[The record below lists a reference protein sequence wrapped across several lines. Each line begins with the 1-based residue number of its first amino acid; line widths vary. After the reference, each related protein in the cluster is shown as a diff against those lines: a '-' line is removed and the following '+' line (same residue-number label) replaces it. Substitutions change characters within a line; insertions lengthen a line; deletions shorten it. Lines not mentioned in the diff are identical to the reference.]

1 MTRLLVIKT
10 SSMGDVV
17 HGLVAAAVVRAH
29 RPDLRLHWVVEEA
42 FADVVRRSALV
53 EHVHVLAL
61 RRWRQHLFR
70 FNGLGETW
78 REIRQAIRDLQ
89 SQTYDQLIDAQGL
102 IKSAVVNRLAEVH
115 GPRWGFD
122 AQSARERPAAWAVDR
137 GVSSPP
143 ADHAVRRLLTLFG
156 QALDSKPV
164 LDLAQDDAP
173 LAYEPSLVFASDPN
187 TRRLLRENA
196 DVARRLA
203 PESGVR
209 GLVLLAHGS
218 SRAEKT
224 WPVEQWQQLGR
235 RISAAGFVPVFPS
248 GHSEEFRR
256 AQQLAQSCDGLALS
270 PRSLAEMG
278 EWLASAQVVVGV
290 DSGLTHW
297 AAAMGRPTVGLF
309 LSTPISRFGL
319 QWAARG
325 ISLDRALAQSDA
337 VFDQMQAWL
346 HQDTGALPC
355 S

>member
-29 RPDLRLHWVVEEA
+29 RPELRLHWVVEEA

-61 RRWRQHLFR
+61 RRWRKHLFR

-78 REIRQAIRDLQ
+78 REMRESIRDLR

-102 IKSAVVNRLAEVH
+102 IKSALVNRLAEVH

-122 AQSARERPAAWAVDR
+122 AQSARERPAAWAIDR
-137 GVSSPP
+137 GVRSPSG
-143 ADHAVRRLLTLFG
+143 DHAVHRLLTLFG
-156 QALDSKPV
+156 QTLDLKPV
-164 LDLAQDDAP
+164 EDLAQDDSP
-173 LAYEPSLVFASDPN
+173 LAYDPSLVFASDPN
-187 TRRLLRENA
+187 TRRILQDNA
-196 DVARRLA
+196 DVARLMV
-203 PESGVR
+203 PKSGVR
-209 GLVLLAHGS
+209 GLVLMAHGS
-218 SRAEKT
+218 SRTEKT

-235 RISAAGFVPVFPS
+235 KLSAAGFVPVFPS
-248 GHSEEFRR
+248 GQSEEFHR
-256 AQQLAQSCDGLALS
+256 AQQLAQSCHGLALS

-319 QWAARG
+319 QWAPQGR
-325 ISLDRALAQSDA
+325 SLDRAQATPDA
-337 VFDQMQAWL
+337 VFDHLQVWL
-346 HQDTGALPC
+346 NQDTGAWPC

>member
-29 RPDLRLHWVVEEA
+29 RPELRLHWVVEEA

-61 RRWRQHLFR
+61 RRWRKHLFR
-70 FNGLGETW
+70 LNGLGETW
-78 REIRQAIRDLQ
+78 CEIRASIRGLR
-89 SQTYDQLIDAQGL
+89 SETYEQLIDAQGL
-102 IKSAVVNRLAEVH
+102 IKSAVVNRLAQVD

-137 GVSSPP
+137 GVSSPSG
-143 ADHAVRRLLTLFG
+143 DHAVRRLLTLFG
-156 QALDSKPV
+156 QALDLQLV
-164 LDLAQDDAP
+164 VDLAQDHSP
-173 LAYEPSLVFASDPN
+173 LGYDPRLVFGSDPH
-187 TRRLLRENA
+187 TRRILQDSAEL
-196 DVARRLA
+196 ARLVGPQSSA
-203 PESGVR
+203 R
-209 GLVLLAHGS
+209 GLVLMAHGS
-218 SRAEKT
+218 SRVEKT
-224 WPVEQWQQLGR
+224 WPVEHWQQLGR
-235 RISAAGFVPVFPS
+235 KVSAAGFVPVFPS
-248 GHSEEFRR
+248 GHSAEFHR
-256 AQQLAQSCDGLALS
+256 AQQLAQASDGLALS

-278 EWLASAQVVVGV
+278 EWLASAQGVVGV

-297 AAAMGRPTVGLF
+297 AAAMGRPTVGIF

-319 QWAARG
+319 QWVAQGR
-325 ISLDRALAQSDA
+325 SLDQAQAQPDA
-337 VFDQMQAWL
+337 VFEQLQAWL